1 MFYGFDTSEL
11 SDTMLKWR
19 GVNMAVV
26 NRQYKDR
33 LFCFIF
39 GREENKAWTLDL
51 YNAMNDSHFDNP
63 DDIQLFSI
71 ENFLYIGMKN
81 DVSFIVQDVL
91 SSYEQQ
97 STYNPNMP
105 IRQLIYIVKLYE
117 KYIHKNKLDL
127 YGKTKI
133 LLPKPKLA
141 VFYNGLEDE
150 KDTILKL
157 SDSFIS
163 NDENIE
169 ADISVQVKMLNINYG
184 DNKEILEKCKPL
196 KEYSWFIDRVRFYC
210 RDYDIMEAADRALSD
225 MDDSA
230 IIKPFLM
237 IHKAEVLDMLFTA
250 ESQEWMLEV
259 AKESAAKIG
268 REEGFAKGLTEGR
281 EEGSDRINRLN
292 DLLINDGRMEDLKRA
307 IKDRDFQEKLIEEYN
322 V

>member
-1 MFYGFDTSEL
+1 
-11 SDTMLKWR
+11 
-19 GVNMAVV
+19 
-26 NRQYKDR
+26 
-33 LFCFIF
+33 
-39 GREENKAWTLDL
+39 
-51 YNAMNDSHFDNP
+51 
-63 DDIQLFSI
+63 
-71 ENFLYIGMKN
+71 
-81 DVSFIVQDVL
+81 
-91 SSYEQQ
+91 
-97 STYNPNMP
+97 MP

-268 REEGFAKGLTEGR
+268 REEGR
-281 EEGSDRINRLN
+281 EEGRAEGRVEGRARDVSIINELYEAGELSEEIRNKIINSFRESD
-292 DLLINDGRMEDLKRA
+292 
-307 IKDRDFQEKLIEEYN
+307 
-322 V
+322 